1 MFLSI
6 AFLAAGKGTRF
17 SESHEEPKVAI
28 PVANTTM
35 SAMSIKNLFSTC
47 LRPFIGKEDIFSPV
61 VVITKELDEEYPVV
75 REHIDR
81 IDPDMPVKY
90 VLQRGYVNGPAETAS
105 LLEFEVGKDQPLLIS
120 NVDQLIKGN
129 VLDSIKEAVDAQL
142 DGVIFC
148 FKSEEDRYS
157 YVSVDENGIAVEMIE
172 KEVISEYASSGHIF
186 FSKGENFFNYLNEAR
201 FSAELGQEI
210 YISSVCNEAIKD
222 GLKFKVVMLDSFVDM
237 GTPEDLESL
246 GEKWKLLR

>member
-35 SAMSIKNLFSTC
+35 SAMSIKNLFRRC
-47 LRPFIGKEDIFSPV
+47 LQPFIGKDDIFNPV
-61 VVITKELDEEYPVV
+61 VVITKELDEEYPIV

-81 IDPDMPVKY
+81 IDPDMPTKF

-105 LLEFEVGKDQPLLIS
+105 LLEFEVGVDQPLLIS

-129 VLDSIKEAVDAQL
+129 VLDSVKEAVDGGF

-148 FKSEEDRYS
+148 FESEEDRYS
-157 YVSVDENGIAVEMIE
+157 YVLTDENNVALEMIE
-172 KEVISEYASSGHIF
+172 KEVISKYASSGHLF
-186 FSKGENFFNYLNEAR
+186 FSKAENFFNYLNEAR
-201 FSAELGQEI
+201 FSAKLGEEI

-237 GTPEDLESL
+237 GTPQDLENL
-246 GEKWKLLR
+246 GDKWKTFQ